1 MSKALSG
8 AGGSPHRYPGRGL
21 VLCSGVLSVVLSL
34 GLLLPAVLLLVNS
47 HSWQRANRS
56 VQDWMLGNH
65 WDPEVTQHVWR
76 GFSWLDVHHELVL
89 GVVIICWVLHLLF
102 SLLLLLGAMLH
113 RRPLLLP
120 WLCSQM
126 ILLVFMVVT
135 FTSWTFL
142 SFFVDLLVAI
152 VFPVVAG
159 LVLGLWVLMWRG
171 VWTHYVTLQAKL
183 GEGYAPVP
191 RLQARPLPAIVED

>member
-1 MSKALSG
+1 MLQVTQALWQIFSWTDKN
-8 AGGSPHRYPGRGL
+8 HE
-21 VLCSGVLSVVLSL
+21 
-34 GLLLPAVLLLVNS
+34 LLL
-47 HSWQRANRS
+47 
-56 VQDWMLGNH
+56 
-65 WDPEVTQHVWR
+65 
-76 GFSWLDVHHELVL
+76 
-89 GVVIICWVLHLLF
+89 GVFIISWVLHLLF

-126 ILLVFMVVT
+126 LLLVLMVIT

-159 LVLGLWVLMWRG
+159 LVLGLWVLVWRG
-171 VWTHYVTLQAKL
+171 VRAHYVLLATKL
-183 GEGYAPVP
+183 GE
-191 RLQARPLPAIVED
+191 D